1 MKPLLTLLTAA
12 IVLSGS
18 VCADDAKKPVS
29 AFGRKFIHRD
39 GTYTKSA
46 KQGDR
51 TTIVEETYNSK
62 DVMICKRVFQT
73 DSQGRLRNGVVY
85 DGKRNALGSIYYGY
99 TNKTDQ
105 IIEEQQFNRKGQ
117 LVRRVFYPGA
127 LKDYVQSVEGLSE
140 RDKQILATKGVAL
153 VYDPDKPQA
162 KPVQVDAPPPTA
174 PVNSEQQ
181 EFTPGIPIGPG
192 AAATAGASR
201 SGSTGNTEAAAPPV
215 NAPASGNN
223 SATAAP
229 ANPPAAGSAPP
240 ERRPRRS
247 FFGPAAPPQR

>member
-1 MKPLLTLLTAA
+1 MKTLTAILTAA
-12 IVLSGS
+12 AVLCGP
-18 VCADDAKKPVS
+18 VCADEPAKKPVS

-85 DGKRNALGSIYYGY
+85 DGKRNPLGSIYYGY
-99 TNKTDQ
+99 DKKTDQ
-105 IIEEQQFNRKGQ
+105 IVEEQQFNKKGQ

-127 LKDYVQSVEGLSE
+127 LKDYVQTVDGLSE
-140 RDKQILATKGVAL
+140 KDKHILATKGVAL
-153 VYDPDKPQA
+153 VYDPENPQA

-174 PVNSEQQ
+174 PVTSEQQ
-181 EFTPGIPIGPG
+181 EFQVGIPIGPG
-192 AAATAGASR
+192 AAAASSASR
-201 SGSTGNTEAAAPPV
+201 SGSSASESTPAANPP
-215 NAPASGNN
+215 SGE
-223 SATAAP
+223 AAP
-229 ANPPAAGSAPP
+229 ANPPPAAGTNNNSD
-240 ERRPRRS
+240 RRAPRRN
-247 FFGPAAPPQR
+247 FFGPATTPRR